1 MLLWLAF
8 AVMTAATLAVVLR
21 PLAGAPPAAEAPGA
35 AVDAG
40 TVAVYRDQLD
50 EIEAQRAQGVLEA
63 TEAEAARIEVSRRL
77 LSAAEGTSHA
87 AAGAQLVR
95 KLTLPIAAL
104 VPVFTLVL
112 YLAYGAPGMPGFPH
126 AKPGAETP
134 LQNVQ
139 IGDLVAKV
147 EARLREA
154 PQDGKGWDVIAPV
167 YFKLGRF
174 RDAQNAYQQA
184 SRLLG
189 ESVARLGG
197 FAEASIFAADGI
209 VTEDARRAYARI
221 LELEP
226 GRIEARFWLA
236 LAREQ
241 DGDLAG
247 AKTEYDK
254 LVAEAPADAPWR
266 ASVAERSRLVADRLA
281 GKPPAPAPGPGSDD
295 VAAAERMSPAD
306 RQRMIEGMVDGL
318 AQRLKQNGRDLPG
331 WLRLVRA
338 YGVLKRTDDARAAL
352 AEARKIFA
360 DDARAIAELS
370 QLAASMGLGS

>member
-21 PLAGAPPAAEAPGA
+21 PLAGTRLPAEPSAPS
-35 AVDAG
+35 VDAG
-40 TVAVYRDQLD
+40 TIAVYRDQLG
-50 EIEAQRAQGVLEA
+50 EIEAQRAQGVIEA
-63 TEAEAARIEVSRRL
+63 AEAEAAHLEVSRRL
-77 LSAAEGTSHA
+77 LSAADGTFSSATVSRH
-87 AAGAQLVR
+87 GAR
-95 KLTLPIAAL
+95 KLALPIAAVVPL
-104 VPVFTLVL
+104 VTLVL
-112 YLAYGAPGMPGFPH
+112 YLTYGAPGMPGYPH
-126 AKPGAETP
+126 ARPGDAH
-134 LQNVQ
+134 LQGAQ
-139 IGDLVAKV
+139 IADLVAKV

-154 PQDGKGWDVIAPV
+154 PQDGQGWDVIAPV

-247 AKTEYDK
+247 AKAEYDK
-254 LVAEAPADAPWR
+254 LVSEAPADAPWR
-266 ASVAERSRLVADRLA
+266 ASVAERSRLIADRLA
-281 GKPPAPAPGPGSDD
+281 GKPATPGPGQEDI
-295 VAAAERMSPAD
+295 AAAERMSPAD
-306 RQRMIEGMVDGL
+306 RQRMIEGMVEGL
-318 AQRLKQNGRDLPG
+318 AQRLKHDGRDLAG

-360 DDARAIAELS
+360 GDASAIAELG